1 MSVIGDKNMLQ
12 VITTANARN
21 NFSNLLGEVYYG
33 GKKYLIQKLGKPFAV
48 LLNVEEYKKLE
59 ELRESLFKE
68 IAANRNKN
76 ENIPLKEVETDVE
89 EAVTAVRSR

>member
-1 MSVIGDKNMLQ
+1 MLQ
-12 VITTANARN
+12 TITTANARN
-21 NFSNLLGEVYYG
+21 NFANLLGEVYYG

-48 LLNVEEYKKLE
+48 LLNVEEYQKLE

-76 ENIPLKEVETDVE
+76 KNVPLKEVETDIE
-89 EAVTAVRSR
+89 EAVTAVRGR

>member
-1 MSVIGDKNMLQ
+1 
-12 VITTANARN
+12 
-21 NFSNLLGEVYYG
+21 
-33 GKKYLIQKLGKPFAV
+33 LGKPFAV

>member
-1 MSVIGDKNMLQ
+1 VSVIGDKNMLQ

>member
-1 MSVIGDKNMLQ
+1 MLQ